1 MRRTLTVLML
11 AGAAM
16 ALAGCGNGAVKT
28 AAPAARTA
36 AGPRLAVQ
44 SSETTSWQDFI
55 AEIATVDQSQVLAR
69 IPGILITLNV
79 RAGEMVSRGQV
90 IGRIVDS
97 QLGYQSGA
105 YGARA
110 AAARAQAAQAQA

>member
-1 MRRTLTVLML
+1 MRRTLTVFML

-16 ALAGCGNGAVKT
+16 ALAGCGNGAEKP

-36 AGPRLAVQ
+36 AGSRLAVQ

-55 AEIATVDQSQVLAR
+55 AEIATVDHSQVLAR
-69 IPGILITLNV
+69 IPGILTTLNV